1 MGIYDRQ
8 SYDRHLS
15 EWGWEGED
23 EGEIVCR
30 KEGEKMGQVSW
41 LPNNRRHFYRSAERG
56 IENILTGNLIEDKRK
71 GNTVNVKSLT
81 VGRREASPEHVIA
94 TRCGKKL

>member
-1 MGIYDRQ
+1 MCQ
-8 SYDRHLS
+8 
-15 EWGWEGED
+15 
-23 EGEIVCR
+23 
-30 KEGEKMGQVSW
+30 KEGKKMGQVSW
-41 LPNNRRHFYRSAERG
+41 LPNNRCHFYQLAEWG
-56 IENILTGNLIEDKRK
+56 IEKILTGNLIEDKRK